1 VKPRRDR
8 TRHSYQILIPFDE
21 LQQYW
26 KVSEHYMGTEQ
37 ARLVSSRYDRVEP
50 VSRPR
55 CMQKTIVGQMML
67 FNIANGVVDMRW
79 T

>member
-1 VKPRRDR
+1 
-8 TRHSYQILIPFDE
+8 
-21 LQQYW
+21 
-26 KVSEHYMGTEQ
+26 MGTEQ